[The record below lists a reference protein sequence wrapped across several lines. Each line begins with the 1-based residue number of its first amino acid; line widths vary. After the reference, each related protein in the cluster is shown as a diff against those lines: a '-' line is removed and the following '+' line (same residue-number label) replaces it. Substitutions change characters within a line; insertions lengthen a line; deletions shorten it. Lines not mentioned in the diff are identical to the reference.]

1 MCIRDRILDTLDIKV
16 FTRDSD
22 GQGVIHSQNY
32 IMGSDTTYSLGVI
45 PRTAEAVIVKVANTI
60 LDPSLYSIDYSS
72 NTVTLNSAS
81 PGAELSIIAMAQ
93 GAQKVLDF
101 GSGVS
106 VFGQSDYLTTVDWQE
121 GVSIFVSVNGIAT
134 DVEIFNSDDSGA
146 PIALSL
152 IHI

>member
-1 MCIRDRILDTLDIKV
+1 
-16 FTRDSD
+16 
-22 GQGVIHSQNY
+22 
-32 IMGSDTTYSLGVI
+32 MGSDNTYSLGFI

-146 PIALSL
+146 PIAKVGIRFKTPSSLSGQKIHYTVFSDDTKVNLSL